1 MQTARG
7 VMNSG
12 LKADSLSFFES
23 LVMGVAG
30 SAPGYTIAVTTG
42 VLLASAGTLAPS
54 ALVIFAVP
62 VLGIAFAYRA
72 LNKQAVS
79 AGAAYQ
85 WTTAAFGK
93 FLGFFSGWALLIA
106 ALVFMVT
113 GSIPA
118 ATASLNFIDPALT
131 GNVILT
137 ASVASLWFVV
147 VALVLIMGIE
157 ITSKVQ
163 VAMTS
168 IELVIL
174 TFVLV
179 AAFVHV
185 IHHGAANIFSWSWFG
200 FGYTRQ
206 SFAASALVTV
216 FFYWGWDV
224 TANLSEETV
233 NAKDT
238 AGNGGFSSVIVTIVY
253 YLGFTI
259 AALFLFSLKDARSLT
274 DNIIYN
280 LAVASGLGRQGGLA
294 ASLAVILSSIATLE
308 TTMLQFSRTLFA
320 MGRDGALPRLF
331 GRVSAKTRS
340 PVSAMYLLIGIGLV
354 LLWASSLM
362 PSVGAIITAS
372 VNAVAIQVTYY
383 YGLTGLVAAWSF
395 RREKGLRRLLL
406 CLFPGASGVM
416 LIGLGIYAITTFN
429 LITQIVGVG
438 GFALG
443 ILFFRPGRYGG
454 MEAQAA
460 VIFGSES

>member
-1 MQTARG
+1 MQAARG
-7 VMNSG
+7 DMTGG

-42 VLLASAGTLAPS
+42 VLLATAGTLSPS

-62 VLGIAFAYRA
+62 MLGIAIAYRA
-72 LNKQAVS
+72 LNKHTVS

-85 WTTAAFGK
+85 WTSAVFGK
-93 FLGFFSGWALLIA
+93 LLGFFSGWALLVA

-118 ATASLNFIDPALT
+118 ATASLNFIDPSLT
-131 GNVILT
+131 GNVFVT

-163 VAMTS
+163 LVMTGV
-168 IELVIL
+168 ELVIL
-174 TFVLV
+174 TFVLF
-179 AAFVHV
+179 AAFAHAAQ
-185 IHHGAANIFSWSWFG
+185 HGAVNVFSWSWFG
-200 FGYTRQ
+200 LGYSRE
-206 SFAASALVTV
+206 SFAASALIAV

-224 TANLSEETV
+224 TANLGEETR
-233 NAKDT
+233 NAHET
-238 AGNGGFSSVIVTIVY
+238 AGNGGFSSVIVTIFY

-259 AALFLFSLKDARSLT
+259 AALFLFSLGDAKSLT

-280 LAVASGLGRQGGLA
+280 LAVASGLGRAGGLA

-331 GRVSAKTRS
+331 GQVSAKTQS
-340 PVSAMYLLIGIGLV
+340 PVRAMYLLIGVGLV

-362 PSVGAIITAS
+362 PSVSAIIAAS

-383 YGLTGLVAAWSF
+383 YGLAGLVAAWHF
-395 RREKGLRRLLL
+395 RREQGLTWLAL
-406 CLFPGASGVM
+406 CLYPGISGIL
-416 LIGLGIYAITTFN
+416 LIGLGVYAITTFD
-429 LITQIVGVG
+429 LITQVVGVG
-438 GFALG
+438 GFFLG
-443 ILFFRPGRYGG
+443 ILFFRPGRYRMSKQMA
-454 MEAQAA
+454 MEE
-460 VIFGSES
+460 I

>member
-1 MQTARG
+1 MQAARG
-7 VMNSG
+7 SMKSG
-12 LKADSLSFFES
+12 LKANSLSFFES

-42 VLLASAGTLAPS
+42 VLLASAGTLAPA
-54 ALVIFAVP
+54 ALVIFAIP
-62 VLGIAFAYRA
+62 MLGIAFAYRA
-72 LNKQAVS
+72 LNKQTVS

-93 FLGFFSGWALLIA
+93 FLGFFSGWALLMA

-118 ATASLNFIDPALT
+118 ATATLNFIDPALA
-131 GNVILT
+131 GNVVVT

-147 VALVLIMGIE
+147 VALILIMGIE

-163 VAMTS
+163 LVMTGV
-168 IELVIL
+168 ELVIL
-174 TFVLV
+174 TFVLI

-185 IHHGAANIFSWSWFG
+185 FQAGAVNAFSWSWFG
-200 FGYTRQ
+200 LGFTRQ

-224 TANLSEETV
+224 TANLGEETV
-233 NAKDT
+233 DGEDT
-238 AGNGGFSSVIVTIVY
+238 AGNGGFSSVIVTIFY
-253 YLGFTI
+253 YLGFII
-259 AALFLFSLKDARSLT
+259 AAMFLFSLKDAKSLT

-280 LAVASGLGRQGGLA
+280 LAVAAGLGRTGGLA

-308 TTMLQFSRTLFA
+308 TTMLQFSRTMFA
-320 MGRDGALPRLF
+320 MGRDGAMPRLF
-331 GRVSAKTRS
+331 GEVSAKTQS
-340 PVSAMYLLIGIGLV
+340 PTRAMYLLIGLGLV
-354 LLWASSLM
+354 LLWGSSLM

-372 VNAVAIQVTYY
+372 VNAVAIQVAYY
-383 YGLTGLVAAWSF
+383 YGLAGLVAAWNF
-395 RREKGLRRLLL
+395 RRETGGRWFMLSLYPGVSGL
-406 CLFPGASGVM
+406 M
-416 LIGLGIYAITTFN
+416 LIGLGVYAITTFN

-443 ILFFRPGRYGG
+443 ILFFRPGRYRSQ
-454 MEAQAA
+454 AQAG
-460 VIFGSES
+460 VNSTSL

>member
-7 VMNSG
+7 SMTNG
-12 LKADSLSFFES
+12 LKANSLSFFES

-42 VLLASAGTLAPS
+42 VLLASAGTLAPA
-54 ALVIFAVP
+54 ALVIFAIP
-62 VLGIAFAYRA
+62 MLGIAFAYRA

-93 FLGFFSGWALLIA
+93 LPGFFSGWALLMA

-118 ATASLNFIDPALT
+118 ATATLNFIDPALA
-131 GNVILT
+131 GDVVVT

-163 VAMTS
+163 LVMTGV
-168 IELVIL
+168 ELVIL
-174 TFVLV
+174 TFVLI

-185 IHHGAANIFSWSWFG
+185 VQVGAVNAFSWSWFG
-200 FGYTRQ
+200 LGFTRQ

-224 TANLSEETV
+224 TANLGEETV
-233 NAKDT
+233 DGEET
-238 AGNGGFSSVIVTIVY
+238 AGNGGFSSVIVTIFY

-259 AALFLFSLKDARSLT
+259 AAMFLFSLKDAKSLT

-280 LAVASGLGRQGGLA
+280 LAVAAGLGRTGGLA
-294 ASLAVILSSIATLE
+294 ASLAVIL
-308 TTMLQFSRTLFA
+308 
-320 MGRDGALPRLF
+320 
-331 GRVSAKTRS
+331 
-340 PVSAMYLLIGIGLV
+340 
-354 LLWASSLM
+354 
-362 PSVGAIITAS
+362 
-372 VNAVAIQVTYY
+372 
-383 YGLTGLVAAWSF
+383 
-395 RREKGLRRLLL
+395 
-406 CLFPGASGVM
+406 
-416 LIGLGIYAITTFN
+416 
-429 LITQIVGVG
+429 
-438 GFALG
+438 
-443 ILFFRPGRYGG
+443 
-454 MEAQAA
+454 
-460 VIFGSES
+460 

>member
-1 MQTARG
+1 MQAARG
-7 VMNSG
+7 SMNNG
-12 LKADSLSFFES
+12 LKANSLSFFES

-42 VLLASAGTLAPS
+42 VLLASAGALAPG

-62 VLGIAFAYRA
+62 MLGIAFAYRA
-72 LNKQAVS
+72 LNKRAVS

-85 WTTAAFGK
+85 WTTAVFGK
-93 FLGFFSGWALLIA
+93 LLGFFSGWALLIA

-118 ATASLNFIDPALT
+118 ATASLNFIDPTLT

-163 VAMTS
+163 VVMTG

-174 TFVLV
+174 TFVLI

-185 IHHGAANIFSWSWFG
+185 VQAGAVNVFSWSWFG

-233 NAKDT
+233 NPQDN

-259 AALFLFSLKDARSLT
+259 AALFLFSLKDAAHLT
-274 DNIIYN
+274 DNIVYN
-280 LAVASGLGRQGGLA
+280 IAVASGLGRQGGLA
-294 ASLAVILSSIATLE
+294 ADRKSHV
-308 TTMLQFSRTLFA
+308 
-320 MGRDGALPRLF
+320 
-331 GRVSAKTRS
+331 
-340 PVSAMYLLIGIGLV
+340 
-354 LLWASSLM
+354 
-362 PSVGAIITAS
+362 
-372 VNAVAIQVTYY
+372 
-383 YGLTGLVAAWSF
+383 
-395 RREKGLRRLLL
+395 
-406 CLFPGASGVM
+406 
-416 LIGLGIYAITTFN
+416 
-429 LITQIVGVG
+429 
-438 GFALG
+438 
-443 ILFFRPGRYGG
+443 
-454 MEAQAA
+454 
-460 VIFGSES
+460 

>member
-7 VMNSG
+7 SMTNG
-12 LKADSLSFFES
+12 LKANSLSFFES

-42 VLLASAGTLAPS
+42 VLLASAGTLAPA
-54 ALVIFAVP
+54 ALVIFAIP
-62 VLGIAFAYRA
+62 MLGIAFAYRA

-93 FLGFFSGWALLIA
+93 LPGFFSGWALLMA

-118 ATASLNFIDPALT
+118 ATATLNFIDPALA
-131 GNVILT
+131 GDVVVT

-163 VAMTS
+163 LVMTGV
-168 IELVIL
+168 ELVIL
-174 TFVLV
+174 TFVLI

-185 IHHGAANIFSWSWFG
+185 VQVGAVNAFSWSWFG
-200 FGYTRQ
+200 LGFTRQ
-206 SFAASALVTV
+206 SFAASALITV

-224 TANLSEETV
+224 TANLGEETV
-233 NAKDT
+233 DGEET
-238 AGNGGFSSVIVTIVY
+238 AGNGGFSSVIVTIFY

-259 AALFLFSLKDARSLT
+259 AAMFLFSLKDAKSLT

-280 LAVASGLGRQGGLA
+280 LAVAAGLGRTGGLA

-320 MGRDGALPRLF
+320 MGRDGAMPRLF
-331 GRVSAKTRS
+331 GEVSAKTQS
-340 PVSAMYLLIGIGLV
+340 PTRAMYLLIGLGLV
-354 LLWASSLM
+354 LLWGSSLM

-372 VNAVAIQVTYY
+372 VNAVAIQVAYY
-383 YGLTGLVAAWSF
+383 YGLAGLVAAWNF
-395 RREKGLRRLLL
+395 RREAGGRWLMLSLYPGL
-406 CLFPGASGVM
+406 SGLM

-443 ILFFRPGRYGG
+443 ILFFRPGRYRR
-454 MEAQAA
+454 EPQAG
-460 VIFGSES
+460 ISSTSL

>member
-1 MQTARG
+1 MQAARG
-7 VMNSG
+7 SMKSG
-12 LKADSLSFFES
+12 LKANSLSFFES

-42 VLLASAGTLAPS
+42 VLLASAGTLAPA
-54 ALVIFAVP
+54 ALVIFAIP
-62 VLGIAFAYRA
+62 MLGIAFAYRA
-72 LNKQAVS
+72 LNKQTVS

-93 FLGFFSGWALLIA
+93 FLGFFSGWALLMA

-118 ATASLNFIDPALT
+118 ATATLNFIDPALA
-131 GNVILT
+131 GNVVVT

-147 VALVLIMGIE
+147 VALILIMGIE

-163 VAMTS
+163 LVMTGV
-168 IELVIL
+168 ELVIL
-174 TFVLV
+174 TFVLI

-185 IHHGAANIFSWSWFG
+185 VEAGAVNAFSWSWFG
-200 FGYTRQ
+200 LGFTRQ

-224 TANLSEETV
+224 TANLGEETV
-233 NAKDT
+233 DGEET
-238 AGNGGFSSVIVTIVY
+238 AGNGGFSSVIVTIFY

-259 AALFLFSLKDARSLT
+259 AAMFLFSLKDAKSLT

-280 LAVASGLGRQGGLA
+280 LAVAAGLGRTGGLA

-308 TTMLQFSRTLFA
+308 TTMLQFSRTMFA
-320 MGRDGALPRLF
+320 MGRDGAMPRLF
-331 GRVSAKTRS
+331 GEVSAKTQS
-340 PVSAMYLLIGIGLV
+340 PTRAMYLLIGIGLV
-354 LLWASSLM
+354 LLWGSSLM

-372 VNAVAIQVTYY
+372 VNAVAIQVAYY
-383 YGLTGLVAAWSF
+383 YGLAGLVAAWNF
-395 RREKGLRRLLL
+395 RRESGGRWLMLSLYPGVSGL
-406 CLFPGASGVM
+406 M

-443 ILFFRPGRYGG
+443 ILFFRPGRYRS
-454 MEAQAA
+454 EAQAG
-460 VIFGSES
+460 VNSTSL